1 MQGAIVRA
9 QGSDSPLSAAIRG
22 VVKGVASVVIYA
34 MAIALAFIAAI
45 LAYACYAAVAA
56 W

>member
-1 MQGAIVRA
+1 MQGATVRA

-22 VVKGVASVVIYA
+22 DVKGVGFVVIYA
-34 MAIALAFIAAI
+34 MAIALAFVAAI